1 MWGALRQ
8 KALMECEGERKGR
21 EELRHGAVLVPQ
33 VPRRQG
39 SGMGGTG
46 KDVSHGVGCTTTS
59 GTEGV

>member
-1 MWGALRQ
+1 
-8 KALMECEGERKGR
+8 MECEGERKGR